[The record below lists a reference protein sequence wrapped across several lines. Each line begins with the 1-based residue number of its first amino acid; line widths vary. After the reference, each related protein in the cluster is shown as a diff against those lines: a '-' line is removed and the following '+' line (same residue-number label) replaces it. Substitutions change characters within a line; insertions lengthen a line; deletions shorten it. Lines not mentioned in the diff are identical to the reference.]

1 MKKPQIIIVA
11 GFTSLFTYMFFPD
24 GDVHLI
30 KRIDLARDGE
40 HGRLLIHWESEHNA
54 LQALVGTIE
63 HILDR
68 YRPETWALACPS
80 QHRGSLKSL
89 LPRVYLKSLTECI
102 DTDVSAINISN
113 IGSLFTRHG
122 AAVAKIGQHV

>member
-24 GDVHLI
+24 GNVQLI
-30 KRIDLARDGE
+30 RRIDLACDGK
-40 HGRLLIHWESEHNA
+40 HGRLLINWQTQHNA
-54 LQALVGTIE
+54 LQGLVGTIE

-80 QHRGSLKSL
+80 RHRGSLKSL
-89 LPRVYLKSLTECI
+89 LPRAYLERLTACI
-102 DTDVSAINISN
+102 DTDSRAINISN
-113 IGSLFTRHG
+113 VARVFERHNSFRQEER
-122 AAVAKIGQHV
+122 V